1 MEQELG
7 NGWAEGVHPDDLA
20 RCLDSSLSSFHAR
33 RPFRCLCAYT
43 GQHGIVVIDQE
54 RPDVV
59 LTDLYLPDVDGLSVL
74 RHAREQSPTIPG
86 VLMTAY
92 ASPQTITR
100 ARDAG
105 AIVVLPKPF
114 SNGEL
119 LEVIDRALR

>member
-1 MEQELG
+1 MPPKILIVDDERDLVETCLRVLG
-7 NGWAEGVHPDDLA
+7 
-20 RCLDSSLSSFHAR
+20 R
-33 RPFRCLCAYT
+33 RGYRCLCAHT
-43 GQHGIVVIDQE
+43 GQHGIVIIDQE

-92 ASPQTITR
+92 TSPQTITR

-105 AIVVLPKPF
+105 ALVVLPKPF
-114 SNGEL
+114 SNVEL